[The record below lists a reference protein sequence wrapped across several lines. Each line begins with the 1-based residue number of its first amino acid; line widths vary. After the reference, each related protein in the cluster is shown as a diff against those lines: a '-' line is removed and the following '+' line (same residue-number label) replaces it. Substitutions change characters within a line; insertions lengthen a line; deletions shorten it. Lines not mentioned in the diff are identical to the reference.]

1 MMISNYKLVTG
12 YLDDLEQFLTDEAV
26 QLPELRRLNRSR
38 LADMNEICGLKTKTI
53 QNCFTYYVLFPN
65 VNNVVENIRPS
76 SDQFLIRPKI
86 RQDDIE
92 NKAIG

>member
-38 LADMNEICGLKTKTI
+38 LADMNEICGLKTKNI
-53 QNCFTYYVLFPN
+53 QNCLTYYVLFPN